1 MKQGSLVVVGTG
13 IQLVGQVTLE
23 ARTYIEQADK
33 VLFLAADPATSYW
46 IQELNPSAES
56 LHTFYQ
62 QGKERMTSY
71 IEMIERILSEVRK
84 GQQVCVT
91 FYGHPGVFVYP
102 SHEAIRRARLEGFS
116 AKMLPGISAEDCLFA
131 DLGIDPAM
139 TGCQSFEATDFLI
152 HKRTFDTYCSLV
164 LWQVGVIG
172 DLTFNQG
179 RPNKTGLHVLIE
191 HLEQYYGSDHLAI
204 VYEAAQYPICDPVI
218 DCMPL
223 GKVREARVTSISTLY
238 VLPVTPAPLDR
249 EMLDRL
255 GINPSLLISS
265 KHIINT
271 SSARAKGHPQEIS
284 VN

>member
-1 MKQGSLVVVGTG
+1 
-13 IQLVGQVTLE
+13 
-23 ARTYIEQADK
+23 
-33 VLFLAADPATSYW
+33 
-46 IQELNPSAES
+46 
-56 LHTFYQ
+56 
-62 QGKERMTSY
+62 MTSY

-91 FYGHPGVFVYP
+91 FYGHPVFFLFIHHMRQSDAHALKVLV
-102 SHEAIRRARLEGFS
+102 LET
-116 AKMLPGISAEDCLFA
+116 LPGISAEDCLFA

-191 HLEQYYGSDHLAI
+191 YLEQYYGSDHLTI

-249 EMLDRL
+249 EMIDRL

-271 SSARAKGHPQEIS
+271 SSARAKGHPQEIG